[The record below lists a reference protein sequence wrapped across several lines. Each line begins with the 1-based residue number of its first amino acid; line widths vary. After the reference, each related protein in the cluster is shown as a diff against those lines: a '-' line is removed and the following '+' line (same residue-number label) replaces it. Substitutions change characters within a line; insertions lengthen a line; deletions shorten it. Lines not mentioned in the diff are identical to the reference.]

1 MTEVRPKPP
10 HVKGDR
16 NPHEVSGDESPP
28 AEARGHHTKG
38 GGHRSGSRGA
48 GTLEDVDGERLP
60 AQGPGGAARRQGS
73 TAAAWLPAPSPFAG

>member
-60 AQGPGGAARRQGS
+60 AQGPRSAARRRAS
-73 TAAAWLPAPSPFAG
+73 TAAVWRFAPFHFTG